1 MFRLIEKRLGSSGQE
16 ISRLAH
22 LTFIGF
28 LIMGSNA
35 IALTI
40 GRSLFLAKAGPKY
53 LPLFLI
59 LMPIATML
67 VSGGFS
73 RIIDRCDR
81 PKLFQWAL
89 GISSVIVLGLRSIL
103 SWNIVA
109 VYFSLLIFAWVA
121 YVLLFRIKFWTLVSD
136 YFTSLELKRYTP
148 ILSLGSSIGY
158 FLGSMLVG
166 LLSKSV
172 TLENQLLLMPVLYG
186 LAIAEIY
193 SLQKTEK
200 PINKPAAENPNKTTN
215 INNSFKNITQLLA
228 NYPIIFY
235 LAISAFFLEM
245 VRSINEVQHSIIYTE
260 TFANAQ
266 NLASF
271 LGLVTAALTALEL
284 ILIVFFTRPLIQKL
298 GVRQMNLIYPLAN
311 LVTFIGLAVSFKLP
325 SAIGANFTYRT
336 LLYSIGIPVTALNYN
351 AVPPQ
356 LSGRIRVLS
365 EGIFTP
371 MGRIFAGVILL
382 VAQPILTHLQ
392 VSWIGIV
399 ISTILIVVSYLTGK
413 SYLKSLVA
421 MLRNGQVSLD
431 HVKSGIQHIRY
442 PSIDQVRALLSS
454 ENQNAQILGL
464 QLAVYLKNIRKIF
477 PELEA
482 LLPNA
487 DAATRRAVVRL
498 ASQTHNRAL
507 IHKFEQLLN
516 SPDSTT
522 RSIALEVLIASGYGV
537 KDEQLSS
544 LLADEN
550 QEVKAIACVAA
561 TSQGTSAETEAACE
575 ILWHS
580 ESEPTPAQAAVRTV
594 LSRYSR
600 QPEFISQLEK
610 ILRGA
615 APEVKRET
623 LETLATIAQPHDRLI
638 GKIAIAQVSHPS
650 PEVRGAAFHLL
661 GIVHCPEMLSYMARG
676 LEDADPNVRNQAA
689 IAFAAYGDSS
699 LAVVQ
704 PYLSASQPEV
714 VDTAIAAIAK
724 VGSNQAEAVLFEY
737 LDPDFQLITQSLR
750 WQQEIPSER
759 SDLKFFF
766 AAIEDYHQRILDR
779 LFYVL
784 SCFGH
789 SRTVSYVQRRL
800 SSPDQKERA
809 NAVETLA
816 SLPKRGF
823 VLPIMPLLERLAS
836 GQTIQPKTSVNLA
849 DFSPLDE
856 TQCQLLQEAS
866 EAGDRWIKIAASF
879 ALDNQENNHQFPG
892 KLGELSEQGLLS
904 EAVLPVF
911 TEQLLL
917 LKQIALF
924 RHLNLDQLSLIS
936 REMMPQKF
944 FAGETIFTEGSLGD
958 ILYIVT
964 SGTVKI
970 MRQPLNAPPKEI
982 AKLSVGEHFGE
993 MTLLDDL
1000 PHSATVIAVTDCSL
1014 LALQKNSF
1022 DQLIQQHP
1030 QILLEIS
1037 KELSLRLR
1045 AANELAQQS

>member
-1 MFRLIEKRLGSSGQE
+1 MFRLIEKRLGGSLQG
-16 ISRLAH
+16 ITTVAH
-22 LTFIGF
+22 LTFLGF
-28 LIMGSNA
+28 LIMASNA
-35 IALTI
+35 IGLTI

-59 LMPIATML
+59 LMPLATML

-89 GISSVIVLGLRSIL
+89 GICSLVILGLRSLL
-103 SWNIVA
+103 SWHIIA

-121 YVLLFRIKFWTLVSD
+121 YVLLFRIKFWTLVGD

-166 LLSKSV
+166 LLSKFI
-172 TLENQLLLMPVLYG
+172 TLENQLIIMAVLYG
-186 LAIAEIY
+186 IGIAEIY
-193 SLQKTEK
+193 SLQKREK
-200 PINKPAAENPNKTTN
+200 PIQKKASETSLQEKNHHHLENLPQ
-215 INNSFKNITQLLA
+215 IIA
-228 NYPIIFY
+228 NYPITFY
-235 LAISAFFLEM
+235 VVITAFTLEI

-260 TFANAQ
+260 TFPNAQ

-284 ILIVFFTRPLIQKL
+284 ILIVCCTRPLIQKL

-311 LVTFIGLAVSFKLP
+311 LLTFIGLAVSFKLP
-325 SAIGANFTYRT
+325 SAIAANFTYRT

-371 MGRIFAGVILL
+371 MGRILAGVILL
-382 VAQPILTHLQ
+382 VAQPMLTNLQ
-392 VSWIGIV
+392 ISWLGII
-399 ISTILIVVSYLTGK
+399 ISTILIVISYYLGK

-421 MLRNGQVSLD
+421 MLRNGQVNLD
-431 HVKSGIQHIRY
+431 YVKTGIQHIRY

-454 ENQNAQILGL
+454 ENQNAKLLGL
-464 QLAVYLKNIRKIF
+464 QLAVYLKNIRQIF

-487 DAATRRAVVRL
+487 DAATRRALIRL
-498 ASQTHNRAL
+498 TTQTHNPAL
-507 IHKFEQLLN
+507 IHKFEQLLD
-516 SPDSTT
+516 SPNPAI
-522 RSIALEVLIASGYGV
+522 RSIALEILVASGYGV

-561 TSQGTSAETEAACE
+561 TSQGTSPETEAVCE
-575 ILWHS
+575 LLWHS
-580 ESEPTPAQAAVRTV
+580 ESETTPAQAAVRTV

-615 APEVKRET
+615 APEVRRET

-638 GKIAIAQVSHPS
+638 GKIAIAQVNHPS
-650 PEVRGAAFHLL
+650 PEVRGAAFSLL
-661 GIVHCPEMLSYMARG
+661 GVVHCPEMLSYIARG
-676 LEDADPNVRNQAA
+676 LEDADPNVRHQAA
-689 IAFAAYGDSS
+689 IALAAYGDSS
-699 LAVVQ
+699 LAIVQ

-714 VDTAIAAIAK
+714 VDAAIAAIAK
-724 VGSNQAEAVLFEY
+724 VGSNQAEAILWDY
-737 LDPDFQLITQSLR
+737 LSADFQLVTQSLR
-750 WQQEIPSER
+750 WQEEIPWGQP
-759 SDLKFFF
+759 DLKFFF
-766 AAIEDYHQRILDR
+766 AAIEDYHQRILNR
-779 LFYVL
+779 LFYIL

-789 SRTVSYVQRRL
+789 SRTVSYVQKRL
-800 SSPDQKERA
+800 NSPDQRERA
-809 NAVETLA
+809 NAVETLV
-816 SLPKRGF
+816 SLPQRRF
-823 VLPIMPLLERLAS
+823 VLPIMPLLERLAAD
-836 GQTIQPKTSVNLA
+836 QITHPQTSV
-849 DFSPLDE
+849 DFAPVSPLNE
-856 TQCQLLQEAS
+856 TQRQLLQAAS
-866 EAGDRWIKIAASF
+866 QAGDRWIKLAASF
-879 ALDNQENNHQFPG
+879 ALATQPTNHKSSRELLLPG
-892 KLGELSEQGLLS
+892 LFSQPI
-904 EAVLPVF
+904 LPVF

-924 RHLNLDQLSLIS
+924 RHLNLDQLSLIA
-936 REMMPQKF
+936 RKMVPQNF
-944 FAGETIFTEGSLGD
+944 QAGEIIFTEGSLGD
-958 ILYIVT
+958 ILYVIT

-970 MRQPLNAPPKEI
+970 IRQSLNSPPQEI
-982 AKLSVGEHFGE
+982 AKLSVGEYFGE
-993 MTLLDDL
+993 MNLLDDL
-1000 PHSATVIAVTDCSL
+1000 PHTATVIAETDCTL

-1022 DQLIQQHP
+1022 DQVIQQHP

-1045 AANELAQQS
+1045 AANELTNFS

>member
-1 MFRLIEKRLGSSGQE
+1 MFRLIEKRLGSSVQE

-40 GRSLFLAKAGPKY
+40 GRSLFLTKAGPKY

-89 GISSVIVLGLRSIL
+89 GISSVIVLGLRSLL

-136 YFTSLELKRYTP
+136 YFTSLELKRYNTP

-172 TLENQLLLMPVLYG
+172 NLENQLLLMPALYG

-200 PINKPAAENPNKTTN
+200 PITKPAAENQKQKNN
-215 INNSFKNITQLLA
+215 INNSLKTIPQLLA

-235 LAISAFFLEM
+235 LAISAFALEM

-260 TFANAQ
+260 TFSNAQ

-311 LVTFIGLAVSFKLP
+311 LLTFIGLAVSFKLP

-336 LLYSIGIPVTALNYN
+336 LLYSIGIPVMNLNYN
-351 AVPPQ
+351 AVPPEF
-356 LSGRIRVLS
+356 SGRIRVLS

-382 VAQPILTHLQ
+382 VAQPILTNLQ

-399 ISTILIVVSYLTGK
+399 ISTILIVISYLTGK

-442 PSIDQVRALLSS
+442 PSVEQVRALLIS
-454 ENQNAQILGL
+454 ENQNAHILGL
-464 QLAVYLKNIRKIF
+464 ELTAYLKNIRKIF

-498 ASQTHNRAL
+498 ATQTHNRAL

-522 RSIALEVLIASGYGV
+522 RSIALEVLIASGYAV

-561 TSQGTSAETEAACE
+561 TSQGTSAETETACE
-575 ILWHS
+575 LLWHS

-638 GKIAIAQVSHPS
+638 GKIAIAQVNHTS

-661 GIVHCPEMLSYMARG
+661 GIVHCPEMLSYMVRG

-689 IAFAAYGDSS
+689 IALAAYGDSS

-724 VGSNQAEAVLFEY
+724 VGSNQAEAVLFDY
-737 LDPDFQLITQSLR
+737 LEADFQLITQSLR
-750 WQQEIPSER
+750 WQQEMPSDQP
-759 SDLKFFF
+759 DLKFFF
-766 AAIEDYHQRILDR
+766 AAIQDYHQRILDR
-779 LFYVL
+779 LFYLL

-800 SSPDQKERA
+800 SSPDQRERA

-816 SLPKRGF
+816 SLPQRRF

-836 GQTIQPKTSVNLA
+836 AKTTQPKTSVNLA
-849 DFSPLDE
+849 DLAPLDE
-856 TQCQLLQEAS
+856 AQRQLLQAAS
-866 EAGDRWIKIAASF
+866 EASDRWIKIAASF
-879 ALDNQENNHQFPG
+879 ALETQQINPESPG
-892 KLGELSEQGLLS
+892 YFSQQGLLS

-924 RHLNLDQLSLIS
+924 RNLNLDQLSLIS
-936 REMMPQKF
+936 REMMPQNF
-944 FAGETIFTEGSLGD
+944 LAGEIIFSEGSLGD

-970 MRQPLNAPPKEI
+970 IRQPLNSPPKEI

-1000 PHSATVIAVTDCSL
+1000 PHFATVIAVTDCSL

-1045 AANELAQQS
+1045 AANELAQYS

>member
-1 MFRLIEKRLGSSGQE
+1 MFRLIEKRLGSSVQE
-16 ISRLAH
+16 INRIAH
-22 LTFIGF
+22 LTLLGF
-28 LIMGSNA
+28 LIMGSSA
-35 IALTI
+35 IALNI
-40 GRSLFLAKAGPKY
+40 GRSLFLAQVGPKY

-59 LMPIATML
+59 LMPLTTML

-73 RIIDRCDR
+73 QIIDRCDR
-81 PKLFQWAL
+81 PKLLQWVL
-89 GISSVIVLGLRSIL
+89 GICSVIVLGLRSLL
-103 SWNIVA
+103 SWHIVA

-172 TLENQLLLMPVLYG
+172 KLENQLLLMPVLYG
-186 LAIAEIY
+186 LALAEIY
-193 SLQKTEK
+193 LLQKEQNLL
-200 PINKPAAENPNKTTN
+200 NKPVKKSGIAIKNQQKLSKTLP
-215 INNSFKNITQLLA
+215 IWLVIA

-235 LAISAFFLEM
+235 LAINTFVLEI
-245 VRSINEVQHSIIYTE
+245 VRSINEIQHSIIYSE

-266 NLASF
+266 ELASF

-284 ILIVFFTRPLIQKL
+284 ILTVFVTKPLVHKL

-311 LVTFIGLAVSFKLP
+311 LLTFIGLAVSFKLP

-356 LSGRIRVLS
+356 LSGRVRVLS

-371 MGRIFAGVILL
+371 MGRIFAGVVLL
-382 VAQPILTHLQ
+382 VAQPILTNFQ
-392 VSWIGIV
+392 VSCLGIF
-399 ISTILIVVSYLTGK
+399 ISTILVLISYFTGK
-413 SYLKSLVA
+413 SYLKSLVT

-431 HVKSGIQHIRY
+431 YVKSGIQHIRY

-454 ENQNAQILGL
+454 ESQNAQILGL
-464 QLAVYLKNIRKIF
+464 QLAAYIKNLRKIF

-487 DAATRRAVVRL
+487 DAATRRAVIRL
-498 ASQTHNRAL
+498 ATQTHNRAL

-550 QEVKAIACVAA
+550 QEVRAIACVAA

-575 ILWHS
+575 LLWHS
-580 ESEPTPAQAAVRTV
+580 ESESTPVQAAVRTV

-615 APEVKRET
+615 APEVRRET

-638 GKIAIAQVSHPS
+638 GKIAIAQVNHSS

-661 GIVHCPEMLSYMARG
+661 GIVRCPEMLSYMTKG
-676 LEDADPNVRNQAA
+676 LADADPNVRNQAA

-724 VGSNQAEAVLFEY
+724 VGSNQAEAVLLEY
-737 LDPDFQLITQSLR
+737 LDADFQLVTQSLR
-750 WQQEIPSER
+750 WQQEMPSER
-759 SDLKFFF
+759 ADLKFFF
-766 AAIEDYHQRILDR
+766 TAIEDYHQRILDR
-779 LFYVL
+779 LFYIL

-789 SRTVSYVQRRL
+789 SHTISYVQKRL
-800 SSPDQKERA
+800 SSPDQRERA
-809 NAVETLA
+809 NAVETLI
-816 SLPKRGF
+816 SLPQRRLA
-823 VLPIMPLLERLAS
+823 LPIMPLLERLAS
-836 GQTIQPKTSVNLA
+836 GKTTQPKTSVNLA
-849 DFSPLDE
+849 DLAPLNE
-856 TQCQLLQEAS
+856 TQQQLLQEAS
-866 EAGDRWIKIAASF
+866 AAGDRWIKLAA
-879 ALDNQENNHQFPG
+879 ALALETQANNHGSPEKSSQTV
-892 KLGELSEQGLLS
+892 LS
-904 EAVLPVF
+904 AF
-911 TEQLLL
+911 TERLLL
-917 LKQIALF
+917 LKQIAIF
-924 RHLNLDQLSLIS
+924 RHLNLDQLSLIE
-936 REMMPQKF
+936 REMIPQNF
-944 FAGETIFTEGSLGD
+944 RAREIIFTAGSLGD
-958 ILYIVT
+958 ILYIIT
-964 SGTVKI
+964 SGTV
-970 MRQPLNAPPKEI
+970 EI
-982 AKLSVGEHFGE
+982 VPAIPANGVAKLSTGDYVGE
-993 MTLLDDL
+993 MNLLNDL
-1000 PHSATVIAVTDCSL
+1000 PYSVTVKAATDCSL
-1014 LALQKNSF
+1014 LALQKSSF

-1037 KELSLRLR
+1037 KELSLRLQT
-1045 AANELAQQS
+1045 ANELANHS